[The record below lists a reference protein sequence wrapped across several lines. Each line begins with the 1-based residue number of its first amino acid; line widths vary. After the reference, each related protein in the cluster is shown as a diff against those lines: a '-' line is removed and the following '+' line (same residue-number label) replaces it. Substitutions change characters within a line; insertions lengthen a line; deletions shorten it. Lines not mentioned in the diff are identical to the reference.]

1 MFHKIEDF
9 CSSPVVA
16 MDVQYAQES
25 PSKRD
30 TNYYS
35 SNVIAPEKWKVEM
48 ETNCI
53 SDHLRI

>member
-9 CSSPVVA
+9 CSSPVA
-16 MDVQYAQES
+16 EMDVQYAQES

-35 SNVIAPEKWKVEM
+35 SNVIAPEK
-48 ETNCI
+48 
-53 SDHLRI
+53 